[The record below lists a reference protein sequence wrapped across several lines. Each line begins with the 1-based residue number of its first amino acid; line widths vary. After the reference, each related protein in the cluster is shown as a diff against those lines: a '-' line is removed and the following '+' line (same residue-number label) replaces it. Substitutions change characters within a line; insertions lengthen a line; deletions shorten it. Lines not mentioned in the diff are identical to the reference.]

1 MVAWPARADEPPSAQ
16 DRAAFESG
24 LSEFRR
30 GNYVAAIETW
40 ETLLAT
46 LGEERAYKVLY
57 NLALAY
63 QDVGDITKAIA
74 HYAAFEAR
82 VASRPDASPDLL
94 ERAADA
100 RSRREELERSY
111 GAIHVHAPRRGGI
124 VLTRLGAAEPRP
136 AGYVVWLSPGP
147 HALELFVGT
156 ENAETITVDVERGTT
171 QEIDATPPEPPHP
184 APTPPPT
191 PAPQPTAPLQVPAD
205 LVHPA
210 RADRSPPTWLWVGVG
225 ATVLSAAAP
234 VGLYVVAQGKRD
246 AADAFGP
253 GNSAY
258 AGALASYNDWRTAY
272 YVSYALPAALG
283 LATVLYAVWPR
294 GSSPVQHAA
303 VAASPRG
310 VTLAVDF

>member
-1 MVAWPARADEPPSAQ
+1 VGLHASLAHADEPPSPQ

-63 QDVGDITKAIA
+63 QAVGDITKAIA

-82 VASRPDASPDLL
+82 VASRRDASPDLL
-94 ERAADA
+94 ERAADS
-100 RSRREELERSY
+100 RSRRGELEQSY
-111 GAIHVHAPRRGGI
+111 GAIHVHAPRHGGI
-124 VLTRLGAAEPRP
+124 VLTRLGSSEPRA
-136 AGYVVWLSPGP
+136 AGYLVWLSPGP

-156 ENAETITVDVERGTT
+156 EHAKTITVDVERGTT
-171 QEIDATPPEPPHP
+171 RDIDATPPDPPPPAQQPP
-184 APTPPPT
+184 APPPVPSDPVP
-191 PAPQPTAPLQVPAD
+191 PALPA
-205 LVHPA
+205 LPV
-210 RADRSPPTWLWVGVG
+210 RADHSPSTWLWVGMG
-225 ATVLSAAAP
+225 ATVLSLAAP
-234 VGLYVVAQGKRD
+234 VGLYLVAQAKRD
-246 AADAFGP
+246 DADALGP

-258 AGALASYNDWRTAY
+258 AEALGSYNDWRTAY

-283 LATVLYAVWPR
+283 VATVVYAVLPR
-294 GSSPVQHAA
+294 ASSPPHHAA
-303 VAASPRG
+303 VAASSRG
-310 VTLAVDF
+310 LTLAIDF